1 MIVSIGLFLCTV
13 LSIAMMA
20 FGYFGAGMINQ
31 AIGLMAVGAVWMI
44 GQTKWTWV
52 ASTGLSIMTLA
63 AAIGLIYKLPM
74 ALMIGGFLLAF
85 IAWDLMEFKSRV
97 KQGSEED
104 QPNVLTMKHFARMG
118 LVLALGFGVIALT
131 RFIRLR
137 FNFEVAALLTLA
149 GVWGLS
155 LLVGRMR
162 RGND

>member
-1 MIVSIGLFLCTV
+1 VIVSIGLFLCTF

-20 FGYFGAGMINQ
+20 FGYFGAGMFNQ

-44 GQTKWTWV
+44 GQIKWTWV
-52 ASTGLSIMTLA
+52 ASMGLSIMTLA

-74 ALMIGGFLLAF
+74 ALMIGGFLFAF

-104 QPNVLTMKHFARMG
+104 QLNVLTMKHFARLG

-131 RFIRLR
+131 RLIRLR